1 MNNETFN
8 ENEAVSSD
16 DNFES
21 EISDY
26 ELEDTNHEDLESEG
40 DENEEEEI
48 VDDIDGHDIGYTHQ
62 DIKMIDNDPL
72 EENDEDDMLET
83 QAFQIGSM
91 KINIDKPSLN
101 AVEAVRASL
110 VDCLVNEIPQKIPTA
125 YISSFNNEKSIQSLK
140 IIFEGFLWYFQ
151 VNESTGVGKYI
162 KLIQQ
167 CVYNEDNFLV
177 IDYRDLNEF
186 DQRFTNWLINF
197 PDTVLPFCNEIVLS
211 IAKAI
216 NPSVYVKKA
225 IACRISNFPFS
236 LRIRE
241 ITPGHINKFICVE
254 GICIK
259 RTEASPQLK
268 IVYYKCLICG
278 SEING
283 PYRITI
289 HAENTIKKICLDCQS
304 KGPFLVSQENTVYEN
319 YQQIVLQE
327 LTSTIPP
334 GDIPNQFTVELF
346 GSLTNVIKPGDDVLV
361 TGQYEV
367 HQSISLV
374 SKAGFSLFTQTLKAN
389 YIQKRKSLRIKDL
402 SPTDIKIFYK
412 LSKHPQIRQKLIKS
426 IAPAVW
432 GNQFIK
438 TALVATLFG
447 GNRKLASEGHNIRG
461 DINVLLIGDPGMG
474 KSQFL
479 KYVEHIFP
487 KTILTTGK
495 GASGVGLTA
504 VVKRNTATGE
514 WSLEAGAFVCADQ
527 GICLIDEFDKMTEQD
542 RVSIHEAMEQQ
553 SITISKAG
561 IVASLQARCSVIA
574 AANPIGDKYNPTLN
588 LSRNVDLSG
597 PILSRF
603 DIICIIRDKAFPL
616 QDLNLAN
623 HVINSHIFAHSAN
636 DEKAF
641 LNSQKGIPRWVI
653 NDNIIPEEY
662 LTKYI
667 MYARET
673 CFPKLQPQNES
684 KIVNFY
690 TTLRQVTAHSGN
702 MPMTVRNLE
711 SLLRISTAFAKM
723 RLSPVSK

>member
-26 ELEDTNHEDLESEG
+26 ELEDTNHEDLESQG

-62 DIKMIDNDPL
+62 D
-72 EENDEDDMLET
+72 DEDDMLET

-101 AVEAVRASL
+101 TVEAVRASL

-151 VNESTGVGKYI
+151 VNESTGV
-162 KLIQQ
+162 
-167 CVYNEDNFLV
+167 
-177 IDYRDLNEF
+177 
-186 DQRFTNWLINF
+186 
-197 PDTVLPFCNEIVLS
+197 
-211 IAKAI
+211 
-216 NPSVYVKKA
+216 
-225 IACRISNFPFS
+225 
-236 LRIRE
+236 
-241 ITPGHINKFICVE
+241 
-254 GICIK
+254 
-259 RTEASPQLK
+259 
-268 IVYYKCLICG
+268 
-278 SEING
+278 
-283 PYRITI
+283 
-289 HAENTIKKICLDCQS
+289 DCQS

-374 SKAGFSLFTQTLKAN
+374 SKVGFSLFTQTLKAN
-389 YIQKRKSLRIKDL
+389 YVQKRKSLRIKDL

-438 TALVATLFG
+438 TALVTALFG

-504 VVKRNTATGE
+504 VVKRNTVTGE

-553 SITISKAG
+553 SISISKAG

-623 HVINSHIFAHSAN
+623 HVINSHIFAHSVN
-636 DEKAF
+636 DEKAY
-641 LNSQKGIPRWVI
+641 LNSQSQTGTNYNSMNQLTSQIDYSLNEEGIPRWVV

-723 RLSPVSK
+723 RLSPVVKELDWVGTQ